1 MDSNSS
7 HREKGLSKDSL
18 LQPPGS
24 IREHK
29 HLPGVLL
36 LRHLKGAWT
45 HQHCQTSVT
54 GK

>member
-1 MDSNSS
+1 MYSNSS
-7 HREKGLSKDSL
+7 HKEKGLNKDSW
-18 LQPPGS
+18 LQPMGS
-24 IREHK
+24 LREHN

-45 HQHCQTSVT
+45 HQHCQSFVT

>member
-1 MDSNSS
+1 MASNSS
-7 HREKGLSKDSL
+7 LKEKGLSKDSL
-18 LQPPGS
+18 LQPMGS
-24 IREHK
+24 LRE

-45 HQHCQTSVT
+45 HQHCQSFVN